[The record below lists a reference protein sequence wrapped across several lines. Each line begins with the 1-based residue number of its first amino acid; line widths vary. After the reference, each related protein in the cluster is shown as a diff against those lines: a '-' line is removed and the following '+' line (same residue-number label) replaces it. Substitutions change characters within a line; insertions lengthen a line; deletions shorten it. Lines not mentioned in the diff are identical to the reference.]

1 MADTSAIQ
9 FNPITVFADKIN
21 AAYGVNNPASA
32 SKIKQL
38 LGEYRQSG
46 SLAQSIPNTSRAS
59 IDVNHID
66 PHSDQYQTMVAKRA
80 AMIAYMIECELNP
93 ILDGTHSRF
102 EKSFTEMKER
112 LISLQAGEGFQSFVR
127 NAYYKV
133 TNFFDDILG
142 DEGYVRRGLTSNIK
156 FLFGLIAIFPQLLKR
171 QGVEIR
177 NISKETFKTSI
188 LNGLKL
194 AGEIA
199 KYEQSVFTDSNLLT
213 NIWHSTP
220 DQMTPEYFELIH
232 RGDAYNF
239 TVNQAYI
246 SAMEQKASDAQA
258 SFADLRERGLP
269 VPKSTSA
276 ACAAKFAQASDGTA
290 IISKTWNFIVTVLD
304 DTKFFAKAL
313 EFFRNQQPPSSPLEH
328 EASLQA

>member
-9 FNPITVFADKIN
+9 FKPITVFADRIN
-21 AAYGVNNPASA
+21 VLYGVKTHASV

-38 LGEYRQSG
+38 LQEYREEGLQ
-46 SLAQSIPNTSRAS
+46 AFSIPDTSRAS
-59 IDVNHID
+59 TDAKRINQD
-66 PHSDQYQTMVAKRA
+66 SDQYQAMVVERA

-93 ILDGTHSRF
+93 ILDRTHLSF
-102 EKSFTEMKER
+102 SKSFAQMKEQ
-112 LISLQAGEGFQSFVR
+112 LTSLQAGDKFQSFVR

-133 TNFFDDILG
+133 ANFFDAILG

-156 FLFGLIAIFPQLLKR
+156 FLFGLIAISPQLLKR

-177 NISKETFKTSI
+177 NISKETLKTSI

-213 NIWHSTP
+213 KMWHSSP

-232 RGDAYNF
+232 CDDAYNF

-258 SFADLRERGLP
+258 RFADFRERGLS
-269 VPKSTSA
+269 VPKITSA
-276 ACAAKFAQASDGTA
+276 PCAAKFAKASDGTA
-290 IISKTWNFIVTVLD
+290 IISKTWNFIVAVLD
-304 DTKFFAKAL
+304 DTKFFDKAL
-313 EFFRNQQPPSSPLEH
+313 GFFGNQKASSPLEP
-328 EASLQA
+328 EAPLLA